1 MAMLALARDQGS
13 PQYVY
18 ARYDPRM
25 AQLHASIA
33 TPPTM
38 ARPA

>member
-1 MAMLALARDQGS
+1 MLALARDQGA

-25 AQLHASIA
+25 AQLRASIVA
-33 TPPTM
+33 PVTM
-38 ARPA
+38 APPA